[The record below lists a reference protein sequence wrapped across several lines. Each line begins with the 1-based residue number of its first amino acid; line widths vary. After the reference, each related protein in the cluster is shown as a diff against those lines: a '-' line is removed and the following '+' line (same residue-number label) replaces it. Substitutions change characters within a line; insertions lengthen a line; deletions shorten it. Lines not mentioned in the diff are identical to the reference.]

1 MRERAARFLD
11 RTIFSFLLAVIS
23 LTAILCG
30 TTDEPWWEAVVE
42 YAVFA
47 LMLLWTVEGLLSGSW
62 LVREHRLLVPLL
74 SLTVFAFVQTLP
86 LSGANVTEALAIK
99 DGLRWT
105 ISADPYETRLFVFR
119 LLAVVMAGG
128 LLLRYTSNRQR
139 LRALIYLV
147 VGIGVAS
154 ALFGIVRQVTRPVDL
169 GITFHIPSVGP
180 VSLSY
185 PHPDTGYGQFINRN
199 HFAFLMEMT

>member
-11 RTIFSFLLAVIS
+11 RTIFSLLLAVIS

-74 SLTVFAFVQTLP
+74 ALTVFAFAQTLP

-99 DGLRWT
+99 SGLRWT
-105 ISADPYETRLFVFR
+105 ISADPYETRLFAFR

-128 LLLRYTSNRQR
+128 FCYATRRIVGGYAPSCTLLSESVW
-139 LRALIYLV
+139 RAPCS
-147 VGIGVAS
+147 AS
-154 ALFGIVRQVTRPVDL
+154 CGK
-169 GITFHIPSVGP
+169 
-180 VSLSY
+180 
-185 PHPDTGYGQFINRN
+185 
-199 HFAFLMEMT
+199 